1 MAVLILRLLT
11 NPIIDLF
18 LDVGKGSFKIMM
30 SVQPVEEC
38 LVRNN
43 LNLIPP
49 NRKIAIKCM
58 NQLKKIKKMKHKIG

>member
-43 LNLIPP
+43 LNLTFG
-49 NRKIAIKCM
+49 
-58 NQLKKIKKMKHKIG
+58 QLFSNTVWSIVF